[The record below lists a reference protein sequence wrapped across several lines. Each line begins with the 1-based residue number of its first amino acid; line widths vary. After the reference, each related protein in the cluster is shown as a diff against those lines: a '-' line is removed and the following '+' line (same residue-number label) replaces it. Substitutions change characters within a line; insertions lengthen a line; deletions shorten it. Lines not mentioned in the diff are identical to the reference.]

1 MLEKEYLYYKDHLDE
16 LNSKFA
22 NRYIVIK
29 DEILIG
35 DYETI
40 EQAMTA
46 GLKQFEPGTFLV
58 KQCIPEDDQIMR
70 FYSRVSFSSN
80 VKYI

>member
-1 MLEKEYLYYKDHLDE
+1 MLDKEYLYYKNNIDK
-16 LNSKFA
+16 LNTDYT
-22 NRYIVIK
+22 NRFIIIK
-29 DEILIG
+29 DETLIG

-40 EQAMTA
+40 EEAMAA
-46 GLKQFEPGTFLV
+46 GLSKFEPGTFLV

-70 FYSRVSFSSN
+70 FYSRVSFSPD